1 MDSSIEAIG
10 WANNR
15 LFTTGLTGELIEWD
29 LTTLEAKSKLLLTG
43 NAAWC
48 LDVNKQNTNVAIG
61 TEGGFI
67 NIFDVSNSNEVNY
80 VKIFDRQEGRILCCK
95 FDYSGEFVVTGSADT
110 IRIWE
115 LKTGHAIYKMTV
127 SRAEAKQETTIWSLS
142 VLRDFTIIAGDSR
155 GFISVWDGKTA
166 SQIDNFQ
173 AMKSGDVL
181 TVAVNEDE
189 NIFACAGIDP
199 KIKIFALSEIKK
211 GDKIIQ
217 KWVKFLQR
225 FVHEH
230 DVKTLQFVGSRMISG
245 GVDGYLGYSNGTK
258 EKSGLGTN
266 KYGPFL
272 TQPCSATS
280 ADKRVLLLKYENYV
294 ELWRLGKPTDNI
306 QLVDNDN
313 DRSKYYILEK
323 NFQKLL
329 ELKAKNGL
337 ALVCSTLSPNGE
349 FLLYSTNDAIR
360 LFQITYGVSIC

>member
-1 MDSSIEAIG
+1 MQQSIPGSTDASVEALA

-15 LFTTGLTGELIEWD
+15 LFSTGLTGELIEWD
-29 LTTLEAKSKLLLTG
+29 LVTLEAKSKLLLTG
-43 NAAWC
+43 NSAWC

-67 NIFDVSNSNEVNY
+67 NIFDVSNATETNY

-95 FDYSGEFVVTGSADT
+95 FDHSGDFVVTGSADT

-127 SRAEAKQETTIWSLS
+127 SRAEAKQETAVWSLS

-181 TVAVNEDE
+181 AVTVSEDE
-189 NIFACAGIDP
+189 KMFACAGIDP

-211 GDKIIQ
+211 GDKMVQ
-217 KWVKFLQR
+217 KWVKFFQR

-230 DVKTLQFVGSRMISG
+230 DVKTLEFVGTRIISG
-245 GVDGYLGYSNGTK
+245 GVDGYIGYANATK
-258 EKSGLGTN
+258 EKHSQGIY

-272 TQPCSATS
+272 GQPSS
-280 ADKRVLLLKYENYV
+280 SVSNDQRVVLLKYLNYV
-294 ELWRLGKPTDNI
+294 ELWKLGTPTDNI
-306 QLVDNDN
+306 QLVDSDSE
-313 DRSKYYILEK
+313 RSKYFVLEK
-323 NFQKLL
+323 VTFTI
-329 ELKAKNGL
+329 G
-337 ALVCSTLSPNGE
+337 
-349 FLLYSTNDAIR
+349 
-360 LFQITYGVSIC
+360 